1 MADKKISSKEIKE
14 LREEVLNSTSRIET
28 KPAKLIFD
36 GRQYSLRFP
45 KNFIDESQIKEGDYF
60 LITLEIPEYS
70 GDEEPTLKAELKR
83 KDGEK

>member
-1 MADKKISSKEIKE
+1 MTDKKISPKEIKE
-14 LREEVLNSTSRIET
+14 LREEVLNSTSRTET
-28 KPAKLIFD
+28 KEAKLIFD

-45 KNFIDESQIKEGDYF
+45 KNFVDEAQIKEGDYF

-70 GDEEPTLKAELKR
+70 SDEEPTLKAELKR

>member
-1 MADKKISSKEIKE
+1 MADKKISPKEIKE
-14 LREEVLNSTSRIET
+14 LREDVLNSTSRTET
-28 KPAKLIFD
+28 KETKLIFD

-45 KNFIDESQIKEGDYF
+45 KNFVDEAQIQDGDYF

-70 GDEEPTLKAELKR
+70 SDEEPKLKAELKR